1 MKKLASMLI
10 SAMMVFSMAGCSS
23 KPTEPEVPAKTY
35 GRNESADVV
44 IVGAGGA
51 GLAAALE
58 AVDNGAESVIVIEQL
73 PMTGGELN
81 ATGGT
86 ISAAETKIQELDGL
100 TEDTLESYKKD
111 IMHEGSKLG
120 GVPNEALLDIYV
132 AEARDA
138 TDWLWDNG
146 LKDYKYSE
154 DKEGHKSVFA
164 PEHALYS
171 YPRTYK
177 PQAQDPTKYKA
188 AVHELMDKMIA
199 NEPKIKV
206 ELNTQVTALLGNE
219 SGQVLMAEAS
229 TTSGETVL
237 YTATKGLIMATGG
250 YSANPALMSAYNSDQ
265 HGVITGGLP
274 SATGMG
280 IKLMQEV
287 GGAID
292 ERSMTWVPTFP
303 MGLENPDAPG
313 TGRIMTTKSQFAG
326 GILVNQD
333 GKRYVN
339 ETSADNAERELA
351 LEIQPEGINWEVY
364 TDEIKTDLEASTQGG
379 MMKFFFNSEAG
390 DAYIVK
396 ATSLDELAE
405 KTGMPAD
412 ALKATVESYNQHVD
426 DQSDDEFGRKF
437 VPEEGNSFNVAVN
450 KIEGDNYYA
459 VRIKPLCVI
468 TMGGMSV
475 NTNMQV
481 LDQTG
486 NAIPGLYAAG
496 EVVGGIWGRYI
507 SSGVGVM
514 GSIAFGRL
522 AARALMTTDLASG
535 EAVKPATNML
545 DAALFEVKKVETK
558 ERFDMSKALT
568 NGEYTAEVD
577 GQEGKMNVK
586 VVITDGKIA
595 SVELVSHKETE
606 SIAKEALDKMPV
618 NIVEKNSVNIDTISG
633 ATLTSER
640 ILNAVTDCLTQA
652 SK

>member
-10 SAMMVFSMAGCSS
+10 SAMMVFSMAGCTS
-23 KPTEPEVPAKTY
+23 KPSEPEVPAKEY

-58 AVDNGAESVIVIEQL
+58 AVANGAESVIVVEQL
-73 PMTGGELN
+73 PMSGGELN

-86 ISAAETKIQELDGL
+86 ISGAQTKIQELDGL
-100 TEDTLESYKKD
+100 SEDTLESYKND
-111 IMHEGSKLG
+111 IIHEGSKLG
-120 GVPNEALLDIYV
+120 GVPNESLIDIYV
-132 AEARDA
+132 SEARDA
-138 TDWLWDNG
+138 TNWLWDNG
-146 LKDYKYSE
+146 LKDYE
-154 DKEGHKSVFA
+154 FTVDKEGRKSVFA

-177 PQAQDPTKYKA
+177 PKAQDPTKYKA
-188 AVHELMDKMIA
+188 AVHELMDKMVA

-219 SGQVLMAEAS
+219 SGQVLMAEAT

-237 YTATKGLIMATGG
+237 YTASKGIIMATGG
-250 YSANPALMSAYNSDQ
+250 YSANPALMSAFNSEQ

-280 IKLMQEV
+280 IKMMQEV
-287 GGAID
+287 GGALD

-326 GILVNQD
+326 GILVNQE
-333 GKRYVN
+333 GNRYVN

-351 LEIQPEGINWEVY
+351 LEQQPDGINWEVY
-364 TDEIKTDLEASTQGG
+364 TDKIKADLEASSQGS

-390 DAYIVK
+390 DSYIVK
-396 ATSLDELAE
+396 AKSLDELAE
-405 KTGMPAD
+405 LTGMPAD
-412 ALKATVESYNQHVD
+412 ALKATVESYNQHVET
-426 DQSDDEFGRKF
+426 QTEDEFGRKF
-437 VPEEGNSFNVAVN
+437 VFEEGNSFNVAVN
-450 KIEGDNYYA
+450 KIEGENYYA
-459 VRIKPLCVI
+459 VRIKPLCVV
-468 TMGGMSV
+468 TMGGITV
-475 NTNMQV
+475 NTDMQV
-481 LDQTG
+481 LDQAG
-486 NAIPGLYAAG
+486 KGIPGLYAAG
-496 EVVGGIWGRYI
+496 EAVGGIWGRYI
-507 SSGVGVM
+507 SSGTGVM

-522 AARALMTTDLASG
+522 AARALMSSELGSG
-535 EAVKPATNML
+535 ESVKPATNIL
-545 DAALFEVKKVETK
+545 ADSLFEVKKVETK
-558 ERFDMSKALT
+558 ERFDMSKALSD
-568 NGEYTAEVD
+568 GEYTAEVD

-586 VVITDGKIA
+586 VTIADGKISA
-595 SVELVSHKETE
+595 VELVSHKETE
-606 SIAKEALDKMPV
+606 SIAKEALENIPSS
-618 NIVEKNSVNIDTISG
+618 IVEKNSVNIDTLAG

-640 ILNAVTDCLTQA
+640 ILNAVTNCLIQA